1 MKTIKLMYLVLFVAL
16 FVGSCAKKEE
26 PKPNPNPNPN
36 PTGSSPVANFTFTP
50 ASGVAPLQVQFT
62 NTSTGATSYV
72 WTLGNGQTSTDTN
85 PVAIYPTAGTYD
97 VILSARAAN
106 GQMAVKTAKIT
117 VTAPAVAAPV
127 ANFTFTPNTGAAPL
141 QVTFT
146 NTSTNATSF
155 AWDFGNGQTS
165 TVANASTTYA
175 AAGTYS
181 IRLTATG
188 ANGQTNVRTA
198 SITVTAPVV
207 QTYEFKDKWISAGG
221 MEPKSY
227 RNHHYTFEVK
237 EEMDFRADLTSSVNV
252 ALYLYNELDILG
264 GNTNGFSTSASLTG
278 KLKAGKYRLIVVGVK
293 NSEVPYVLTFT
304 GKYAA
309 RPEKVVSQYQQIIGK
324 WTYSNNREP
333 FSASNR
339 HYDLEVTQ
347 DSQLDVILNS
357 SVPTKISIINEL
369 GFKTDVT
376 FGQNSTLA
384 DISLKKGKYRI
395 VAYTTGSGLEANF
408 VLNIF
413 GLFAN
418 VTEIKSI
425 EQQLT
430 GSWTSSSNL
439 ATSPNNPKYNIEIT
453 QDSMLDIVLFGAATN
468 LNSRFYVLND
478 KGDIVGNFPGYG
490 QQLLR
495 EVINLK
501 KGVYTIVPATSSN
514 GWTSNFTLT
523 VYGHHISNFRLK

>member
-1 MKTIKLMYLVLFVAL
+1 MKTIKLIYLVLFVAL
-16 FVGSCAKKEE
+16 LAGCKKDDTA
-26 PKPNPNPNPN
+26 PTGTNPTP

-62 NTSTGATSYV
+62 NISNNATSY
-72 WTLGNGQTSTDTN
+72 
-85 PVAIYPTAGTYD
+85 
-97 VILSARAAN
+97 
-106 GQMAVKTAKIT
+106 
-117 VTAPAVAAPV
+117 
-127 ANFTFTPNTGAAPL
+127 
-141 QVTFT
+141 
-146 NTSTNATSF
+146 

-165 TVANASTTYA
+165 AVANASTTYTT
-175 AAGTYS
+175 AGTYT
-181 IRLTATG
+181 IKLTATG
-188 ANGQTNVRTA
+188 ADGKTSVKTA
-198 SITVTAPVV
+198 SITVTAPPTPVV

-221 MEPKSY
+221 PEPKSY

-237 EEMDFRADLTSSVNV
+237 EEMDFKVSLTSSVNI

-264 GNTNGFSTSASLTG
+264 GQTNGYSSSASLTG
-278 KLKAGKYRLIVVGVK
+278 KLKAGKYRLIAAGVK
-293 NSEVPYVLTFT
+293 DSEVPYVLTFT
-304 GKYAA
+304 GKFAA
-309 RPEKVVSQYQQIIGK
+309 KPEKVISQYQQIIGK
-324 WTYSNNREP
+324 WTYSNGREAY
-333 FSASNR
+333 SASNR
-339 HYDLEVTQ
+339 HYDIEVTQ

-369 GFKTDVT
+369 GFKTDVS

-384 DISLKKGKYRI
+384 DITLKKGKYRI

-418 VTEIKSI
+418 VIEIKSI

-430 GSWTSSSNL
+430 GSWTNSSTL

-501 KGVYTIVPATSSN
+501 KGIYTIVPATSSN

-523 VYGHHISNFRLK
+523 VFGHHISNFRLK